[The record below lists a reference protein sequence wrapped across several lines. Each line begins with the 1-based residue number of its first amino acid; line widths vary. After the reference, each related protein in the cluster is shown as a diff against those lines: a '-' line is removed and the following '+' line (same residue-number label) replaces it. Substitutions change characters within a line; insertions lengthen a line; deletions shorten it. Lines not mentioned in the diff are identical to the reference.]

1 MELRK
6 VPLMKPKPMGDNKK
20 TLVIDL
26 DETLVH
32 SCFQPIDNA
41 DMIVQVELDGTMCN
55 VYVMVRPDAESFLE
69 KLSKHYEIV
78 IFTASLSKYA
88 NPLINKLDPN

>member
-6 VPLMKPKPMGDNKK
+6 VPLLKSMPAGQNKK

-41 DMIVQVELDGTMCN
+41 DMIIQVELEGTVCN
-55 VYVMVRPDAESFLE
+55 VYVLVRPDAESFLE
-69 KLSKHYEIV
+69 KLR
-78 IFTASLSKYA
+78 
-88 NPLINKLDPN
+88 